1 MKNIKVFEGF
11 GGLRFF
17 AAYLVLLYH
26 LESAREKYQLYNWAD
41 FPLFHKGPFAVEFF
55 FVLSGFLITY
65 LLFKEDAKSG
75 TIDIKKFYVRRILR
89 IWPLYYIIVILG
101 IFVVPFLVSQF
112 HVQYDKSMPVTPYLW
127 LYIAMLP
134 NLATILFGS
143 NFMYPLWSIGV
154 EEQFYLFWAPV
165 FRSFKDNLPTFL
177 VGVIIARHLF
187 YFLEYAGVL
196 VKTDDPFIFG
206 LSTHQLYWF
215 FETQMFECM
224 AVGALGA
231 YYVYYYGDKL
241 KDSFVFSTW
250 FQIIIYSALLFLLL
264 IDFEAFKTNIV
275 ANTIINNSFLHSLI
289 FLPILLNVSLNT
301 STIFTFK
308 NRVLE
313 FLGEISYGIYM
324 YHTVLIQV
332 GLGGVKNMM
341 RNLHPAL
348 STVFIY
354 CFFTGLTVL
363 VAYCSYRFVEK
374 PLLHLKDK
382 FQTYS

>member
-1 MKNIKVFEGF
+1 
-11 GGLRFF
+11 
-17 AAYLVLLYH
+17 LVMLYH
-26 LESAREKYQLYNWAD
+26 LESAREKYQLYNWSD

-101 IFVVPFLVSQF
+101 IFVLPFLVSQF
-112 HVQYDKSMPVTPYLW
+112 HLQYDKSMPITPYLW

-165 FRSFKDNLPTFL
+165 FRSFKNNLPAFL
-177 VGVIIARHLF
+177 VGVIIVRHLF

-231 YYVYYYGDKL
+231 YYIYHHGEKL
-241 KDSFVFSTW
+241 KDSFVFSTS
-250 FQIIIYSALLFLLL
+250 FQIFIYSALLFLLL
-264 IDFEAFKTNIV
+264 IDFEAFKTNVI

-301 STIFTFK
+301 NSIFTFK
-308 NRVLE
+308 NRILE

-324 YHTVLIQV
+324 YHTILIQV
-332 GLGGVKNMM
+332 GLGGLKNVI
-341 RNLHPAL
+341 RNLHPIL

-363 VAYCSYRFVEK
+363 VAYCSYRFIEK
-374 PLLHLKDK
+374 PLLHLKDR